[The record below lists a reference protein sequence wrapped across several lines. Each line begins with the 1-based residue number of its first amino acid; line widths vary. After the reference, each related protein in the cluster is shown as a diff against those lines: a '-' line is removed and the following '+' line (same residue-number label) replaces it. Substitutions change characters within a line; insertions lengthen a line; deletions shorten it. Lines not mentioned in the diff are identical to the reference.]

1 MTNQKKENQH
11 HGKRIVVQSLGQ
23 ISMNTVF
30 RVDGTDGDPLI
41 RIDRNKEGKYELH
54 WLHPYAKCEI
64 GEFDSFLEAEDA
76 LGKYYGYENVT
87 EIGV

>member
-1 MTNQKKENQH
+1 MSKHVLYVGN
-11 HGKRIVVQSLGQ
+11 
-23 ISMNTVF
+23 
-30 RVDGTDGDPLI
+30 VDGNRFIEAIL
-41 RIDRNKEGKYELH
+41 NKSGKYEWY

-87 EIGV
+87 EIKY